1 MSNSQTSKIDSF
13 DAKILEIIQSSNKI
27 TSDQIAE
34 QVCLS
39 PAAVQRRIKKMR
51 EQNIIEAEIAVVNA
65 KAVDRNV
72 TAIVQV
78 SMEREQLHLLDEFK
92 KTVKNHPAVQQCY
105 YVTGSSD
112 FILVVTARDM
122 EDYETFTREIFFD
135 NSNVRSFQTSVVMDN
150 IKVGL
155 SIPVI
160 VEED

>member
-1 MSNSQTSKIDSF
+1 MSNSQSGKIDGF
-13 DAKILEIIQSSNKI
+13 DAKILEIIQKSNKT

-92 KTVKNHPAVQQCY
+92 KIVKNHPAVQQCY

-122 EDYETFTREIFFD
+122 EDYEAFTREIFFD

-150 IKVGL
+150 VKIGL
-155 SIPVI
+155 SVPVI
-160 VEED
+160 VEGE